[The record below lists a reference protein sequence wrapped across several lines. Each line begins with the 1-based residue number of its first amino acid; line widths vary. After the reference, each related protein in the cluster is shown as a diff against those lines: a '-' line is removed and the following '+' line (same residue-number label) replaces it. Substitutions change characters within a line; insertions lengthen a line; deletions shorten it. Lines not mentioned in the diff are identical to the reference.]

1 MSIKKFISIG
11 LITCMGVGIC
21 YNNTYALDDSF
32 LKFLINSSY
41 PEAKVEISNDKNNKE
56 DTEKTTNKKE
66 TEENTSDKVD
76 NKDEDEF
83 IKMYVGEENMPATQ
97 VSLNSMTKG
106 VYISNPLYTSNILT
120 TSDKPQILIYH
131 THGGETYS
139 NSPEGNYHSEDKPNS
154 TLEIGAMLTQELASR
169 GRSIVHNTTY
179 HDLPDFNSAYTRSL
193 KTIQNMQAKY
203 GSIDIVIDLHRDG
216 RDFNKISKEEF
227 HKQTTTTIDGKD
239 VAKFLFVVGEKS
251 QNSKRI
257 SELAEDITKFA
268 ETKYPGITK
277 PVVRKDYARFNQFTS
292 DNHLLLEV
300 GGNANSI
307 EEAKASIPY
316 IAEIIDEYF
325 KKQGI

>member
-41 PEAKVEISNDKNNKE
+41 PEAKVEISNDNK
-56 DTEKTTNKKE
+56 DKKDAEKITDKKE
-66 TEENTSDKVD
+66 NEENTSDKVD

-83 IKMYVGEENMPATQ
+83 IKMYVGEENIPATQ

>member
-11 LITCMGVGIC
+11 LITCMGLGIC

-41 PEAKVEISNDKNNKE
+41 PEAKVEISNDNK
-56 DTEKTTNKKE
+56 DKKDAEKITDKKE
-66 TEENTSDKVD
+66 NEENTSDKVD